1 MMSDLLG
8 QRMFVGTSTSK
19 TDEFVR
25 IPVGICITYHV
36 GFNIARNIGYISVG
50 LTITEC
56 VGFDITGK
64 FRNYQLSVLV
74 LHNVSTGYY
83 YK

>member
-25 IPVGICITYHV
+25 ISVGICITV
-36 GFNIARNIGYISVG
+36 VCISVEK
-50 LTITEC
+50 LRVT
-56 VGFDITGK
+56 
-64 FRNYQLSVLV
+64 Y
-74 LHNVSTGYY
+74 
-83 YK
+83 

>member
-36 GFNIARNIGYISVG
+36 VFNIARNIG
-50 LTITEC
+50 
-56 VGFDITGK
+56 
-64 FRNYQLSVLV
+64 
-74 LHNVSTGYY
+74 
-83 YK
+83 